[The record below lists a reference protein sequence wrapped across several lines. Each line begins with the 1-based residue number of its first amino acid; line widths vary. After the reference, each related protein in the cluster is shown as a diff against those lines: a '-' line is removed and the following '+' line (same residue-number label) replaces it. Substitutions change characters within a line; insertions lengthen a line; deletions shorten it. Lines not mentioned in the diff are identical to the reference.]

1 MTGWNCPECG
11 EVQVCS
17 RSEWVSV
24 YNYRAAIKERTRRLM
39 GSLESRGVAVR
50 AVPATPASDGPKPG
64 PSGRRTSAR
73 AVSGPSPRG
82 RCPHDGYLYAT
93 ANGYVE

>member
-50 AVPATPASDGPKPG
+50 ADESARDACQRWAQAGTVGPSYICASCKRAFTAREVPA
-64 PSGRRTSAR
+64 
-73 AVSGPSPRG
+73 
-82 RCPHDGYLYAT
+82 
-93 ANGYVE
+93 